1 MRGGPGVRARAGAPG
16 DAGSP
21 AGGAVLDCAASLLR
35 RSPRRSTG
43 GEESGV
49 ELSGTRMA
57 GDLSG
62 DEDVEVCSMDLLS
75 RQCSL
80 RASASRAWASRSR
93 SSSLSIPSNTAVRLG
108 RERERE
114 LLPEPDCD
122 CRALGG
128 VRSSPGK
135 GADRGGVRG
144 AIGKWS
150 QATSSPVE
158 AG

>member
-1 MRGGPGVRARAGAPG
+1 MRGGPDVRARAGAPW

-21 AGGAVLDCAASLLR
+21 AGRAVLDGAASLLR

-80 RASASRAWASRSR
+80 RASASRACASRSR

-114 LLPEPDCD
+114 LFPELDCD

>member
-1 MRGGPGVRARAGAPG
+1 
-16 DAGSP
+16 
-21 AGGAVLDCAASLLR
+21 
-35 RSPRRSTG
+35 
-43 GEESGV
+43 
-49 ELSGTRMA
+49 
-57 GDLSG
+57 
-62 DEDVEVCSMDLLS
+62 MDLLS

-80 RASASRAWASRSR
+80 RASASRACASRSR

-114 LLPEPDCD
+114 RGLFPEPDCD